1 MYMKFKVYLYT
12 ISRVLFGLYLVVHSV
27 YNVFIYSEFLKEIN
41 AYFEYTEWFT
51 HPLIESLAPLVP
63 FEEFILGMFLVLGIF
78 TKEVLICAL
87 LLFSFISLFLLDA
100 NFPFLAIMHAMF
112 FVISLILLQ
121 HKNYNIKSM
130 DYNRDLYNS
139 I

>member
-1 MYMKFKVYLYT
+1 M
-12 ISRVLFGLYLVVHSV
+12 ISRVLFGLYLVVHSA

-41 AYFEYTEWFT
+41 DYFKHTEWFT

-63 FEEFILGMFLVLGIF
+63 FEEYILGMFLILGIF
-78 TKEVLICAL
+78 IKEVLRCAL

-100 NFPFLAIMHAMF
+100 NFPFLAIIHVMF
-112 FVISLILLQ
+112 FVMSIILL
-121 HKNYNIKSM
+121 KNNNYNIKSM